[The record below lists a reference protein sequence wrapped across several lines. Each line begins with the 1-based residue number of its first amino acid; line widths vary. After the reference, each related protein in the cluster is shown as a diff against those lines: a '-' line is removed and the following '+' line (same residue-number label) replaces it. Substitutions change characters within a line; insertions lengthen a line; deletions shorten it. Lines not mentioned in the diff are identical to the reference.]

1 MKTFKQLTEDEAFKN
16 VVASLKKKHGS
27 DAVLASKKDFDDHK
41 KREAAKPKPKPKPD
55 TRTAA
60 QKKADQHTANMDA
73 VYGGKQ
79 RDRGLGT

>member
-1 MKTFKQLTEDEAFKN
+1 MLQQKYGK
-16 VVASLKKKHGS
+16 
-27 DAVLASKKDFDDHK
+27 DAVLTKDSP
-41 KREAAKPKPKPKPD
+41 KPKPQPKAKPKPD